1 MYKINLNGTLEVKVD
16 KGDKPS
22 EIIRKCIS
30 IDSGRMFYGVL
41 DGLRDM
47 VIYRKCDECKYIE
60 ACYDCPFSG
69 TVGSDSNRDTD
80 GDSIRTSWTAER
92 E

>member
-30 IDSGRMFYGVL
+30 ADKERFFYGVL
-41 DGLRDM
+41 DGIRNI
-47 VIYRKCDECKYIE
+47 VIYRKCDKCKHLGV
-60 ACYDCPFSG
+60 CDDCPFIG
-69 TVGSDSNRDTD
+69 TVDTD
-80 GDSIRTSWTAER
+80 SSRVAQDVALRTSWDAER
-92 E
+92 K